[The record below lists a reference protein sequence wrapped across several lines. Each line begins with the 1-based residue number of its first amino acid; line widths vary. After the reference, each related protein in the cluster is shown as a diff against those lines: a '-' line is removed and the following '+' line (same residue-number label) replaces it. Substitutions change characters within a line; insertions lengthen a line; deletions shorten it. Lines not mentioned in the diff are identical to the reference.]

1 MIRDITIGQYY
12 PAKSVLHRL
21 DPRVKLVG
29 DAVISD
35 FIVFI
40 QQHSGICD
48 DNIVPDHYY

>member
-12 PAKSVLHRL
+12 PAKSVLQIRS
-21 DPRVKLVG
+21 KSETGG

>member
-1 MIRDITIGQYY
+1 MIRDITILSGKECITQIRS
-12 PAKSVLHRL
+12 KSETG
-21 DPRVKLVG
+21 G